1 MRIVLCQK
9 YISRHGKGGGLS
21 TLYANLAAA
30 LVQLGAD
37 VSLLTATPAE
47 ETGLPGPITVH
58 PIPPSQDDLNYA
70 AQVAE
75 ALREIPHDIVETPT
89 WKTELSQ
96 YIHQP
101 QSQRSAVVIRTELPL
116 ARLLPDHPA
125 LERERKLIATADALI
140 AVSPFVA
147 RCVQEDYGRRTDATI
162 LNGVDRD
169 LFRRLPDVQ
178 PEHRLCLW
186 VGDYNPVKRLA
197 SLEAIARAEESIQH
211 QIVLPKPRNAEQA
224 ATHQRLLSL
233 PNAQIRHQLPQ
244 RELVRQYNRASVVL
258 STSRYEAFGLSLLE
272 GMACGT
278 PLLTPTDLESV
289 QHLLAGGKSGR
300 EYSDA
305 AAAARLLRE
314 TDWFALRGAA
324 QQLAAEFRWERCARE
339 TLAVYQKVMRQRAR
353 A

>member
-47 ETGLPGPITVH
+47 ETGLPSHITVH
-58 PIPPSQDDLNYA
+58 RIPAREDGRSYA
-70 AQVAE
+70 TQVAA

-89 WKTELSQ
+89 WKTELAQ
-96 YIHQP
+96 YIRRP
-101 QSQRSAVVIRTELPL
+101 SAQRSAVVIRTELPL

-125 LERERKLIATADALI
+125 LERERELIATADALI

-147 RCVQEDYGRRTDATI
+147 QCVQEEYGRRPDATI

-178 PEHRLCLW
+178 PERRLCLW

-197 SLEAIARAEESIQH
+197 WLEAIAREEESIH
-211 QIVLPKPRNAEQA
+211 HHIVLPEPRSAEQA
-224 ATHQRLLSL
+224 ATHQRLLAL
-233 PNAQIRHQLPQ
+233 PNAQISHQLPQ

-272 GMACGT
+272 GLACGT
-278 PLLTPTDLESV
+278 PLLTPADLESV

-300 EYSDA
+300 EYRDVA
-305 AAAARLLRE
+305 AAAHLLRE
-314 TDWFALRGAA
+314 TDWSALRGAA
-324 QQLAAEFRWERCARE
+324 WQLAAEFQWERCARE
-339 TLAVYQKVMRQRAR
+339 TLAVYQKVLRQRAR
-353 A
+353 P